1 MPLWQD
7 RRVLIAG
14 EPSLVGSRLADVLV
28 ERGAKVRVVDDLLSG
43 EPGNAQQ

>member
-1 MPLWQD
+1 MPLWQN

-14 EPSLVGSRLADVLV
+14 GPSLVESHLADVLV
-28 ERGAKVRVVDDLLSG
+28 ERGAKVRVVDDLLGG